1 MQGEATSGNVAG
13 QGAGPA
19 SATLSPPAE
28 RAADDRREA
37 GSRHGPARVVT
48 SVLKHGVLWLVG
60 AVFIL
65 PMFWMLTTSLKTPDQ
80 VIQVPIKWIPD
91 PLFWANYPNAF
102 FRDPNQPLLVY
113 IWNTV
118 WVAFWSVLGALVSNT
133 LVAYGFARLR
143 WPGRDVLFMLVIATL
158 LIPFAVTMIPLYLLW
173 NALGQ
178 TNTYWPLIVPA
189 WLASPFSVFLLR
201 QFFMGIP
208 QELSESARID
218 GASEL
223 QIMWR
228 IIVPL
233 ARPGLAVVALFQ
245 FMGVWNDFTGP
256 LIFLRDKFLFTISL
270 GLRNMQNAYGLSNFG
285 EIMAASTITV
295 LPVVIIFFLTQRT
308 FIQGITF
315 SGIKG

>member
-1 MQGEATSGNVAG
+1 MAG
-13 QGAGPA
+13 QAAGGSVLTPGTGTT
-19 SATLSPPAE
+19 SPIVPPAAVE
-28 RAADDRREA
+28 EQPRREQ
-37 GSRHGPARVVT
+37 
-48 SVLKHGVLWLVG
+48 VG
-60 AVFIL
+60 AKGRGGFLPTLAKHASLWAVSLMFIL
-65 PMFWMLTTSLKTPDQ
+65 PMFWMLTTSLKVPEQ
-80 VIQVPIKWIPD
+80 VVQVPIQWFPN
-91 PLFWANYPNAF
+91 PVFWENYPNAF

-118 WVAFWSVLGALVSNT
+118 WVAFWSVLGALISNT

-143 WPGRDVLFMLVIATL
+143 WPGRDAVFLLVIATL

-178 TNTYWPLIVPA
+178 TNTYWPLIIPA

-201 QFFMGIP
+201 QFFMAIP

-218 GASEL
+218 GANEL
-223 QIMWR
+223 QIMWN

-233 ARPGLAVVALFQ
+233 AKPGLAVVALFQ
-245 FMGVWNDFTGP
+245 FLGVWGDFLGP
-256 LIFLRDKFLFTISL
+256 LIFLRDKWLFTISL

-295 LPVVIIFFLTQRT
+295 LPVIVVFFLTQRT

>member
-1 MQGEATSGNVAG
+1 M
-13 QGAGPA
+13 
-19 SATLSPPAE
+19 PPAAVE
-28 RAADDRREA
+28 EQPGREQ
-37 GSRHGPARVVT
+37 
-48 SVLKHGVLWLVG
+48 VG
-60 AVFIL
+60 ARGRGGFLPTLAKHAALWAVSLIFIL
-65 PMFWMLTTSLKTPDQ
+65 PMFWMLTTSLKVPEQ
-80 VIQVPIKWIPD
+80 VVQVPIQWLPN
-91 PLFWANYPNAF
+91 PVSWANYPNAF

-118 WVAFWSVLGALVSNT
+118 WVAFWSVLGALISNT

-143 WPGRDVLFMLVIATL
+143 WPGRDAVFMLVIATL

-178 TNTYWPLIVPA
+178 TNTYWPLIIPA

-201 QFFMGIP
+201 QFFMAIP

-218 GASEL
+218 GANEL
-223 QIMWR
+223 QIMWN

-233 ARPGLAVVALFQ
+233 AKPGLAVVALFQ
-245 FMGVWNDFTGP
+245 FLGVWNDFLGP
-256 LIFLRDKFLFTISL
+256 LIFLRDKWLFTISL

-295 LPVVIIFFLTQRT
+295 LPVIVVFFFTQRT

>member
-1 MQGEATSGNVAG
+1 MQGEATSGKVVG
-13 QGAGPA
+13 QGAAAAGAVPA
-19 SATLSPPAE
+19 PTAQQIEAS
-28 RAADDRREA
+28 REA
-37 GSRHGPARVVT
+37 GARRGPGRTLTA
-48 SVLKHGVLWLVG
+48 VLKHGALWLVG

-65 PMFWMLTTSLKTPDQ
+65 PMFWMLTTSLKTPEQ
-80 VIQVPIKWIPD
+80 VVRVPIQWIPD

-118 WVAFWSVLGALVSNT
+118 WVAFWSVLGALISNT

-143 WPGRDVLFMLVIATL
+143 WPGRDVLFMFVIATL
-158 LIPFAVTMIPLYLLW
+158 LLPFAVTMIPLYLLW

-223 QIMWR
+223 QILWR

-256 LIFLRDKFLFTISL
+256 LIFLRDKLLFTISL